1 MIDQNQPGATEGTA
15 VTTIP
20 AEHAHFDASTLSKML
35 AMAAASNAVIAVDG
49 ITHLLVPDGY
59 KNVDLTAAIDAA
71 RLSPARKKGTVYLS
85 DQDSFLTYVKE
96 QGSPATTR
104 IFADVDTRTLTA
116 IFNDHGNVGAG
127 DGAGWRDHRAVFTAA
142 LSKEYETWA
151 ANDGKAMDQEAF
163 AIHLEDNIADVVEP
177 SGDKLLLVALSLQ
190 AKNEVNFNSARRLDN
205 GQVQLEYTENLTTSA
220 GGAAAMEVP
229 RTFAIGAR
237 LFKGGEG
244 YRINA
249 RLKLRVGGGKVKFWY
264 ELDRPHLALEEAFK
278 GYVQQVRGAG
288 SYTVLH
294 GKA

>member
-1 MIDQNQPGATEGTA
+1 MTDPNQTA
-15 VTTIP
+15 DTGPTLAYIP
-20 AEHAHFDASTLSKML
+20 AEHAHFDSSTLSKML
-35 AMAAASNAVIAVDG
+35 TMAAASNAVVVVDG
-49 ITHLLVPDGY
+49 VTQLLVPDGY
-59 KNVDLTAAIDAA
+59 KTVDLSAAIDAA
-71 RLSPARKKGTVYLS
+71 RLAPQRKKGTVFLA
-85 DQDSFLTYVKE
+85 DLDSFQTYVRE
-96 QGSPATTR
+96 QGNPATTR
-104 IFADVDTRTLTA
+104 IFADVDSRTLTA
-116 IFNDHGNVGAG
+116 IFNDHADVSDG

-151 ANDGKAMDQEAF
+151 ASDGKPMDQEAF

-177 SGDKLLLVALSLQ
+177 SGEKLLLVALSLQ

-237 LFKGGEG
+237 LFKGGAG

-278 GYVQQVRGAG
+278 GYVEQVRGAG

-294 GKA
+294 GRA

>member
-1 MIDQNQPGATEGTA
+1 MTAQNQTAAVEGAAITST
-15 VTTIP
+15 P
-20 AEHAHFDASTLSKML
+20 AEHAHFDSSTLSKML
-35 AMAAASNAVIAVDG
+35 TMAAASNAVVVVDG
-49 ITHLLVPDGY
+49 VTQLLVPDGY
-59 KNVDLTAAIDAA
+59 KNVDLSAAIDAA
-71 RLSPARKKGTVYLS
+71 RLAPQRKKGTVFLA
-85 DQDSFLTYVKE
+85 DLDSFQTYVRE
-96 QGSPATTR
+96 QGNPATTR
-104 IFADVDTRTLTA
+104 IFADVESRTLTA
-116 IFNDHGNVGAG
+116 IFNDHADVSDG

-151 ANDGKAMDQEAF
+151 ASDGKQMDQEAF

-177 SGDKLLLVALSLQ
+177 SGEKLLLVALSLQ

-237 LFKGGEG
+237 LFKGGAG

-278 GYVQQVRGAG
+278 DYVDQVRGAG

-294 GKA
+294 GRA

>member
-1 MIDQNQPGATEGTA
+1 MNDQTQTAAVEGIAHAILT
-15 VTTIP
+15 
-20 AEHAHFDASTLSKML
+20 EHAHFGGETLSKML
-35 AMAAASNAVIAVDG
+35 AMAAASNSVVAVDG
-49 ITHLLVPDGY
+49 VTQLLLPDGY
-59 KNVDLTAAIDAA
+59 KAIDLTSAIDAA
-71 RLSPARKKGTVYLS
+71 RLAPARKKGTVSLM
-85 DQDSFLTYVKE
+85 DLESFLTYVSQ
-96 QGSPATTR
+96 QGDPATTR
-104 IFADVDTRTLTA
+104 IFADVDSRTLTA
-116 IFNDHGNVGAG
+116 IFNDHGNVGNG

-151 ANDGKAMDQEAF
+151 ASDGKAMDQEAF

-177 SGDKLLLVALSLQ
+177 SGEKLLLVALSLQ

-237 LFKGGEG
+237 LFKGGAG

-278 GYVQQVRGAG
+278 GYVEQVRSAG
-288 SYTVLH
+288 SFTVLH
-294 GKA
+294 GRA

>member
-1 MIDQNQPGATEGTA
+1 MTNQANTGVVEGIAVSSAPTEHT
-15 VTTIP
+15 
-20 AEHAHFDASTLSKML
+20 HFDGNTLSKML
-35 AMAAASNAVIAVDG
+35 AMAAASNAVVVVDG
-49 ITHLLVPDGY
+49 VTQLLVPADY

-71 RLSPARKKGTVYLS
+71 RLSPVRKKGTVFLA
-85 DQDSFLTYVKE
+85 DLDSFMTYVRE
-96 QGSPATTR
+96 QGNPATTR
-104 IFADVDTRTLTA
+104 IFADVDSRTLTA
-116 IFNDHGNVGAG
+116 IFNDHGNVGAA

-151 ANDGKAMDQEAF
+151 ASDGKQMDQESF

-177 SGDKLLLVALSLQ
+177 SGEKLLLVALSLQ

-205 GQVQLEYTENLTTSA
+205 GQVQLEYTENLTTTA

-229 RTFAIGAR
+229 RTFSIGAR
-237 LFKGGEG
+237 LFKGGAG

-278 GYVQQVRGAG
+278 GYVDQVRSTG